1 MTHYNVGADHS
12 GKDDQGCIDAV
23 CKVLEDAGHTTTK
36 LGVTPNLEGRMRTGN
51 KDDVGVYIVNGVCL
65 GTILSCNEM
74 VQAGGCDHV
83 IFGLPAPIMA
93 SPFNKREALTD
104 ESKKLHLVRDG
115 SNWKQEWYAL
125 EGKYTVDGIFS
136 ELDGVEYAF
145 GETCEEVG
153 KAILNGNGESGSST
167 TTTNSGSI
175 MSGWESI
182 TDLLKPLDGEAM
194 VVVRGDT
201 VIVKRI
207 YPPEATRL
215 WAYEGINIVD
225 DSVKISDYS
234 PEIYNTFTI
243 KWGANFENEL
253 EATFE
258 KHKELFGER
267 RTEVNA
273 VYEVPVDSASEEEEA
288 SGEDASK
295 QEEDGTGTD
304 DSLFGFV
311 SNFFVDEETK
321 KQQEELKKQAENTE
335 TSTEGTET
343 KEIPITDE
351 AEAYLFALKQVG
363 KARRKDGHK
372 IECKV
377 IGNKLFEVGEWC
389 RVYLPSFNEDS
400 IMFISKVSHDSGADD
415 EWLTSLTLVDY
426 PPSLG
431 SGQSNSPSSGN
442 SMDEMTS
449 EEDETSSEDESSDDS
464 SESGD
469 DSSGTEGGTN

>member
-12 GKDDQGCIDAV
+12 GKDDAGCIDAV
-23 CKVLEDAGHTTTK
+23 CKVLEEAGHTTTN

-51 KDDVGVYIVNGVCL
+51 KDEVGVYLVNGVCL

-74 VQAGGCDHV
+74 VQAGGCNRV

-93 SPFNKREALTD
+93 EPYNKRENLNN
-104 ESKKLHLVRDG
+104 ESLKLHLVRDG
-115 SNWKQEWYAL
+115 SNWKQEWYSL
-125 EGKYTVDGIFS
+125 EGKYTVEGIFN
-136 ELDGVEYAF
+136 ELDGVDYAF
-145 GETCEEVG
+145 GETCEDVG
-153 KAILNGNGESGSST
+153 KAILNGNTGDST
-167 TTTNSGSI
+167 PTTSEGSGSI

-207 YPPEATRL
+207 YPPEATSL
-215 WAYEGINIVD
+215 WVYEGINIVD
-225 DSVKISDYS
+225 DSVKVSDYS

-243 KWGANFENEL
+243 KWGADFENEL
-253 EATFE
+253 EASFE

-273 VYEVPVDSASEEEEA
+273 VYEVPVDNSSDETETGDSSESDTE
-288 SGEDASK
+288 
-295 QEEDGTGTD
+295 TD
-304 DSLFGFV
+304 DSLLGFV
-311 SNFFVDEETK
+311 TGFFVDEESQ
-321 KQQEELKKQAENTE
+321 KQLDEAKKQAENT
-335 TSTEGTET
+335 TASGEGTET
-343 KEIPITDE
+343 KEVPITDE

-377 IGNKLFEVGEWC
+377 IGNKRFEIGEWC
-389 RVYLPSFNEDS
+389 RVYLPSFNEDG
-400 IMFISKVSHDSGADD
+400 IMFISKVSHDSGADK

-431 SGQSNSPSSGN
+431 SGQSNSPST
-442 SMDEMTS
+442 DTS
-449 EEDETSSEDESSDDS
+449 TESDTKSNDSTSKNSDDS
-464 SESGD
+464 SDNSG
-469 DSSGTEGGTN
+469 GNE